1 MQKADNLL
9 KEILEGYYSDPP
21 GINLYTTRLRCDG
34 SVMRNKYGMEMIEC
48 SRGTNRTEGYHKNI
62 TTTFGT
68 WNAGIE
74 MSDCLLREKR
84 NQHNHNVAV
93 ARRPGYPKTGH
104 SDTWLD
110 EEYQRLVER
119 NHGVHI
125 YPGLCHTSDY
135 KQTNESFDTIP
146 LQTKRLNDAVTARF
160 EELGRPNLPRT
171 SDQRYL
177 CKAMGSRL
185 PLLPFSGEKEFK
197 VYAKFVNESDYP
209 KDDYEAA
216 IQWCK
221 RYVDGIDILPKL
233 PSHLRIHRDRWDRN
247 QRVRECVERSSATNA
262 RLDELNAKI
271 ATSNNPNRCKQL
283 HMRIGSSSISPVT
296 IHTK

>member
-1 MQKADNLL
+1 MKA
-9 KEILEGYYSDPP
+9 
-21 GINLYTTRLRCDG
+21 
-34 SVMRNKYGMEMIEC
+34 
-48 SRGTNRTEGYHKNI
+48 
-62 TTTFGT
+62 
-68 WNAGIE
+68 
-74 MSDCLLREKR
+74 
-84 NQHNHNVAV
+84 
-93 ARRPGYPKTGH
+93 
-104 SDTWLD
+104 
-110 EEYQRLVER
+110 
-119 NHGVHI
+119 
-125 YPGLCHTSDY
+125 
-135 KQTNESFDTIP
+135 
-146 LQTKRLNDAVTARF
+146 
-160 EELGRPNLPRT
+160 
-171 SDQRYL
+171 
-177 CKAMGSRL
+177 
-185 PLLPFSGEKEFK
+185 
-197 VYAKFVNESDYP
+197 YAKFVNESDYP